1 MERIYSEVKCDY
13 NDGDFWCVDAWKTND
28 PNEEGSVI
36 AVIND
41 VTGGVYAI
49 KDLDDVAKE
58 VIKEKVKEIKGDY
71 VETLACLYN
80 DLSCSDKD
88 KFLSLTGNE

>member
-1 MERIYSEVKCDY
+1 MERIYSEVRCDY
-13 NDGDFWCVDAWKTND
+13 NNGEGFWCVDAWY
-28 PNEEGSVI
+28 PNKEEGTVI

-49 KDLDDVAKE
+49 KDIDDVAKE
-58 VIKEKVKEIKGDY
+58 VINEKVKEIKGEY

-80 DLSCSDKD
+80 ELSCSEKD
-88 KFLSLTGNE
+88 EFLTLTGNE

>member
-1 MERIYSEVKCDY
+1 MERIYSEVRCDY
-13 NDGDFWCVDAWKTND
+13 NNGEGLWCVDAWY
-28 PNEEGSVI
+28 PNKEEGTVI

-49 KDLDDVAKE
+49 KDIDDVAKE
-58 VIKEKVKEIKGDY
+58 VINEKVKEIKGEY

-80 DLSCSDKD
+80 ELSCSEKD
-88 KFLSLTGNE
+88 EFLTLTGNE

>member
-1 MERIYSEVKCDY
+1 MEMIYSEVRCDY
-13 NDGDFWCVDAWKTND
+13 NNEEGFWCVDAWYPN
-28 PNEEGSVI
+28 NEEGTVI

-49 KDLDDVAKE
+49 KDIDDVAKE
-58 VIKEKVKEIKGDY
+58 VINEKVKEIKGEY

-80 DLSCSDKD
+80 KLSCSEKD
-88 KFLSLTGNE
+88 EFLALTGNE